1 MTDEATSRNG
11 PLDIQTIQTLAGLM
25 SEHDLSEIILR
36 EGNKRL
42 VLRRGHA
49 PTLIQGSSVPAL
61 SMAAAPMP
69 GHAAPTAPASPQ
81 AGSKPTEAAGKKLL
95 EIKSQTVGTF
105 YAKSNPDAPPF
116 VRVGSR
122 VDSSTVVGLIEA
134 MKIFNEITAECM
146 GTVAEIL
153 VENQQPVEFGQVL
166 FRVDPA

>member
-1 MTDEATSRNG
+1 MTDDAISRHG
-11 PLDIQTIQTLAGLM
+11 PLDIETIQTLAGLM
-25 SEHDLSEIILR
+25 SEHDLSEVILR
-36 EGNKRL
+36 DGNKRL

-49 PTLIQGSSVPAL
+49 PTLVQGT
-61 SMAAAPMP
+61 M
-69 GHAAPTAPASPQ
+69 APAMAMAPAMSAPSQGANPAASPSS
-81 AGSKPTEAAGKKLL
+81 AKPAEATGKKLL

-116 VRVGSR
+116 VRVGSK
-122 VDSSTVVGLIEA
+122 VDATTVVGLIEA
-134 MKIFNEITAECM
+134 MKIFNEIAAECA